1 MSKPIFDPCIGLCKF
16 DPVTGYCYGCACTL
30 RDREK
35 WVNGVTTAS
44 WKIKNLHDIKR
55 RLYNSWPL
63 SSWMT
68 NYKYKQ
74 EKGESLFEVGEKILD
89 DHEHSFLDESSDKPT
104 NPST

>member
-1 MSKPIFDPCIGLCKF
+1 
-16 DPVTGYCYGCACTL
+16 
-30 RDREK
+30 
-35 WVNGVTTAS
+35 
-44 WKIKNLHDIKR
+44 
-55 RLYNSWPL
+55 
-63 SSWMT
+63 MT

>member
-1 MSKPIFDPCIGLCKF
+1 MSKNKLFDPCIGLCKS

-30 RDREK
+30 QDRNQ
-35 WVNGVTTAS
+35 WTNGAS
-44 WKIKNLHDIKR
+44 DTWKSKNLHDIKR
-55 RLYNSWPL
+55 RLSNSWPL
-63 SSWMT
+63 NSWMT

-104 NPST
+104 KPAT